1 MTDDQPLGGVLSDV
15 DRRIDAAL
23 QPGDGGGASLARSV
37 ATASDDRWYGQVVLR
52 SHQSVRDSGEAET
65 IVPAATA
72 VELLRGYCRV
82 RSELLAQCSNASA
95 ASSRE
100 PSAALL
106 AGDVLYSAA
115 YSELAEVD
123 AAPIDACFETLTT
136 VTGTIVAALSRRVQA
151 GTATAA
157 DPSVIDGTAGALGRG
172 AVVIGATL
180 AGVDDSHC
188 DRFATLGRG
197 LGVGRRVSRTLDPD
211 DERFR
216 SQSSGPDARRLRRH
230 AEQRLDDAA
239 AAVEALSS
247 VADVATLRSL
257 VDDVDEVVGY
267 DR

>member
-1 MTDDQPLGGVLSDV
+1 MTDDHPLDDAHSDV
-15 DRRIDAAL
+15 ERRIDAAL
-23 QPGDGGGASLARSV
+23 RPGDGGGASLARSV
-37 ATASDDRWYGQVVLR
+37 ATAYDDRWYGQLVLR
-52 SHQSVRDSGEAET
+52 SNQSVRDGLDVET

-82 RSELLAQCSNASA
+82 RNEQLLRRADDTTRP
-95 ASSRE
+95 SRE

-106 AGDVLYSAA
+106 AGDLLYSTA
-115 YSELAEVD
+115 YSELAAVD

-172 AVVIGATL
+172 AAVIGATL
-180 AGVDDSHC
+180 AGVDDSDC

-211 DERFR
+211 DERFH
-216 SQSSGPDARRLRRH
+216 SQSTGPDAGRLRRH
-230 AEQRLDDAA
+230 AEQRLDDAT

-257 VDDVDEVVGY
+257 VDDVDSSG
-267 DR
+267 R

>member
-1 MTDDQPLGGVLSDV
+1 MTDDQPLDDALSDV

-23 QPGDGGGASLARSV
+23 RAGDGGGASLARSV
-37 ATASDDRWYGQVVLR
+37 ATTYDDRWYGQLVLR
-52 SHQSVRDSGEAET
+52 SNQAVRDGMDVET

-82 RSELLAQCSNASA
+82 RSEQLLRRADDTTRP
-95 ASSRE
+95 SRE

-106 AGDVLYSAA
+106 AGDLLYSTA
-115 YSELAEVD
+115 YSELAAVD
-123 AAPIDACFETLTT
+123 AAPLEACFETLTT
-136 VTGTIVAALSRRVQA
+136 VTGTIVAALSRRVRA

-172 AVVIGATL
+172 AAVIGATL
-180 AGVDDSHC
+180 AGVDDSDC

-197 LGVGRRVSRTLDPD
+197 LGVGRRVRTLDWD

-216 SQSSGPDARRLRRH
+216 SQSTGPDAGRLHRH

-239 AAVEALSS
+239 AAVDALSS
-247 VADVATLRSL
+247 VADVTALRSL